1 MMILVERDHG
11 QGPVSD
17 KLILPFEHRQ
27 KSRLRVHLDS
37 GADAAVML
45 ERGGVLRGGDRLRAQ
60 DGRVVAVEAALEN
73 IMRVTAADARQLAQA
88 AYHLGNRHVPLQ
100 VGDGWLLLEYDHVL
114 EHMLEHLGVR
124 VAREVGPFEPE
135 AGAYGQ
141 GQSHGHG
148 HHHGHSHGG
157 HHHHDH

>member
-17 KLILPFEHRQ
+17 KLVLPFEHRQ

-60 DGRVVAVEAALEN
+60 DGRVVAVEAAPEN

-114 EHMLEHLGVR
+114 EHMLEHLGVK
-124 VAREVGPFEPE
+124 VTREVGPFEPE

-141 GQSHGHG
+141 GQSHDHG